1 MPKTLLVEHA
11 TVYRYRSSVAFG
23 EHRMMLR
30 PRDSHDLRLVT
41 TELDIS
47 PPADLR
53 WLHDAFGNSI
63 AIARFSQPADELR
76 IVSRLTLERFG
87 LAKPV
92 FELASAAQLYP
103 FAYTP
108 DERLDLGAL
117 LVRGYADPDSV
128 LAQWT
133 QGFVA
138 ANPTGTLALLAD
150 INVGIKAQ
158 FTYVARDE
166 EGTQTPQQTLARR
179 SGTCRDFALLMI
191 EAARC
196 LGLAARFVSGYLHVP
211 ALDPAQSGLRGA
223 GATHAWANIY
233 LPGAGWVEYDPTNG
247 IIGSEALIRVA
258 VTRDPSQA
266 VPISGSFSG
275 RPGDYLGMSA
285 QVVVSSGGS

>member
-1 MPKTLLVEHA
+1 MPKSLHVEH
-11 TVYRYRSSVAFG
+11 TTLYRYANAVQFG

-30 PRDSHDLRLVT
+30 PRDSHDMRLVT

-53 WLHDAFGNSI
+53 WLHDVFGNSI

-92 FELASAAQLYP
+92 FELAPAAQYYP

-108 DERLDLGAL
+108 DERLDLGAQL
-117 LVRGYADPDSV
+117 ARGYDDPDSV
-128 LAQWT
+128 LARWT

-150 INVGIKAQ
+150 INAGIKAQ
-158 FTYVARDE
+158 FSYVARDA
-166 EGTQTPQQTLARR
+166 EGTQTPLQTLARR

-191 EAARC
+191 EAARY

-211 ALDPAQSGLRGA
+211 ALDPVQGGMRGA

-247 IIGSEALIRVA
+247 IIGGEALIRVA

-266 VPISGSFSG
+266 VPVSGSFSG
-275 RPGDYLGMSA
+275 RSGDYLGMCA
-285 QVVVSSGGS
+285 QVVVSSGAG

>member
-1 MPKTLLVEHA
+1 MPRKLQVEH
-11 TVYRYRSSVAFG
+11 TTLYRYASAVKFG

-30 PRDSHDLRLVT
+30 PRDSHDMRLVA
-41 TELDIS
+41 TELVIS

-53 WLHDAFGNSI
+53 WLHDVFGNSI

-76 IVSRLTLERFG
+76 IVSRLSLERFV

-92 FELASAAQLYP
+92 FELSPDAQLYP
-103 FAYTP
+103 FAYTQ

-117 LVRGYADPDSV
+117 LVRGYEDRDAV
-128 LAQWT
+128 LARWT

-150 INVGIKAQ
+150 INAGIKAQ
-158 FTYVARDE
+158 FTYVARHE
-166 EGTQTPQQTLARR
+166 KGTQTPLQTLARR

-191 EAARC
+191 EAARY

-211 ALDPAQSGLRGA
+211 ALDPVQGGMRGA

-233 LPGAGWVEYDPTNG
+233 LPGAGWVEYAPTTG
-247 IIGSEALIRVA
+247 ILGGEALIRVA

-266 VPISGSFSG
+266 VPVSGSFSG

-285 QVVVSSGGS
+285 HVVVSSGGS